1 MREIL
6 SEQAIVTRGLLKR
19 YGKLVAVNG
28 LEMRVPSGS
37 VYGFLGRNGAGKTT
51 TIKLL
56 MGLARPNAGSAS
68 VLGFDAARERMEIL
82 RRVAFVGEN
91 KVLYDQLT
99 PAEMV
104 RFTRSFYPRWSDAA
118 AEQCAQRLEIP
129 MQQRFKNL
137 SKGNR
142 AKVWLLLALGQAAEL
157 LVLDEPTV
165 GLDPFMVDALLK
177 ILAEDAATG
186 SRTVFFSSHHL
197 AEVEQICDWVGIVD
211 EGRMLLEARLD
222 DIREH
227 FRLVIAAGRD
237 LPAGKLAPVVAAAR
251 NGLFSRYVLA
261 RDAEGFAAGLRAQ
274 GAAVTEVT
282 PLSLRE
288 VFIELVRKEETCT
301 SGNAGVTHAVPSLS
315 S

>member
-1 MREIL
+1 M
-6 SEQAIVTRGLLKR
+6 SELAIQTEKLCKA
-19 YGKLVAVNG
+19 YGKLRAVDG
-28 LEMRVPSGS
+28 LDLCVPRGA

-51 TIKLL
+51 TIKMLL
-56 MGLARPNAGSAS
+56 GLVHPTAGSAR
-68 VLGFDAARERMEIL
+68 VLGCDIGRQRVEIL
-82 RRVAFVGEN
+82 RRVAFVGEY

-104 RFTRSFYPRWSDAA
+104 RFTRSFYPGWSDAA
-118 AEQCAQRLEIP
+118 AEKCARQLEIP
-129 MQQRFKNL
+129 MQQKFAKL

-157 LVLDEPTV
+157 LVLDEPTA
-165 GLDPFMVDALLK
+165 GLDPFMNDALLK
-177 ILAEDAATG
+177 LLAEDTAFEG
-186 SRTVFFSSHHL
+186 RTVFFSSHHL

-211 EGRMLLEARLD
+211 EGHMLLEARLD

-227 FRLVIAAGRD
+227 YRLVIAAGRD
-237 LPAGKLAPVVAAAR
+237 LPTGLQMPVVVAAR
-251 NGLFSRYVLA
+251 NGQFLRYLVA
-261 RDAEGFAAGLRAQ
+261 RDADGFAAQLKSQ

-288 VFIELVRKEETCT
+288 VFLELVRKEDPCI
-301 SGNAGVTHAVPSLS
+301 SGNAGATPAVASLS